1 MSKRLAL
8 VLSGGGARGALQVGA
23 LRALLEGGLYPDLV
37 VGTSAGAI
45 NAAMIAL
52 HGMNAISIETLAWH
66 WRDAAKSEILT
77 SNTAWVTLS
86 ALFRR
91 SKSGTYSKMRE
102 FFTAH
107 GLIPTLRFGDLKG
120 AKLFV
125 VAADLNCGRPIV
137 YGADPQQSVLDAVL
151 ASAALPPWVPP
162 IEQDGQL
169 LIDGGAVSNLPI
181 EAALAQGATEIIALD
196 LSDTRTLSA
205 DARGWL
211 PLIAQVRNMAE
222 QRQTKLELALAEAR
236 GIPVRRIVLRPDKP
250 VEIWDFSHAEE
261 LVERGYQI
269 AQAEIVKWKPERRS
283 PWRDWLGKIKLALQ
297 VK

>member
-1 MSKRLAL
+1 MNRRLAL

-23 LRALLEGGLYPDLV
+23 LRALLEGGIYPDLL

-52 HGMNAISIETLAWH
+52 RGMNAVSIETLAWH

-77 SNTAWVTLS
+77 SNYVWVTLS
-86 ALFRR
+86 SLFNR
-91 SKSGTYSKMRE
+91 SKSGAYGKMRE
-102 FFTAH
+102 FFIAH
-107 GLIPTLRFGDLKG
+107 GLIPTLRFGDIQG
-120 AKLFV
+120 VKLFV
-125 VAADLNCGRPIV
+125 VAADLNCGCPIV
-137 YGADPQQSVLDAVL
+137 YGADPEQSVLDAVL

-196 LSDTRTLSA
+196 LSDARAIST

-211 PLIAQVRNMAE
+211 PLIAKVRNMAE
-222 QRQTKLELALAEAR
+222 QRQTQLELALAEAR
-236 GIPVRRIVLRPDKP
+236 GIPVRRIVLHAEKP
-250 VEIWDFSHAEE
+250 VEVWDFGHAEE
-261 LVERGYQI
+261 LIERGYQI
-269 AQAEIVKWKPERRS
+269 AQAEIVTWKSERKS
-283 PWRDWLGKIKLALQ
+283 LWPAWLGKLKLALQ
-297 VK
+297 MK